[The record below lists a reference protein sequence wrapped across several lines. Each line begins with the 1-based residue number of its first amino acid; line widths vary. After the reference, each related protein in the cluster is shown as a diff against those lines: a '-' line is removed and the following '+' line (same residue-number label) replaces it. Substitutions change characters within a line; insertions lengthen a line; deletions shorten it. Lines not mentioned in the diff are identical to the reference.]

1 MIPVNKL
8 KRKFRK
14 LLVRLIGSPIKI
26 DEKARGRNI
35 KNIAPLPKEVFWD
48 KNVQIHITNSGID
61 YVKTPSECFKKLPD
75 YNFNENYFNLNGL
88 KTHYVDAGPS
98 DGKILLLLHGQPVW
112 SYLYR
117 TMIHN
122 LVSKG
127 YRCIAPDLIG
137 MGKSDKPISEKYH
150 TYNTHC
156 DNILSFIKG
165 IKLNNITLFCQDWGS
180 LIGLRIA
187 GENPNLFAGI
197 IGTNAELPNFTEE
210 TNPLYIPETIEINT
224 KIKSFA
230 GAMAYYTLGGFSGG
244 SFQAWILYCLT
255 APKVDIRSIMKL
267 SFSRNFKKSKDII
280 DAYAAPFP
288 SFIYMAGPRT
298 LPSMNAGITGQ
309 TLKAIEGLKKFKKP
323 FLSLIGLQDKLLG
336 TPKIQN
342 RWIKM
347 VPGAKGQDH
356 EQFKEANHFIQ
367 EDIGKIMADRMH
379 KFIVKNKI

>member
-1 MIPVNKL
+1 MRKL
-8 KRKFRK
+8 KK
-14 LLVRLIGSPIKI
+14 LIVKLICSSIKI
-26 DEKARGRNI
+26 DREAKGRKI
-35 KNIAPLPKEVFWD
+35 QNIAPLPEKVYWD
-48 KNVQIHITNSGID
+48 NNVKIHKTQNGIE
-61 YVKTPSECFKKLPD
+61 YVKTPSKCFLNLPD
-75 YNFNENYFNLNGL
+75 YNFNENYFDLHGI
-88 KTHYVDAGPS
+88 KIHYVDAGPS

-117 TMIHN
+117 TMIHD

-137 MGKSDKPISEKYH
+137 MGKSDKPISIKYH
-150 TYNTHC
+150 TYETHC
-156 DNILSFIKG
+156 ENILTFING
-165 IKLNNITLFCQDWGS
+165 LKLKNMTLFCQDWGS

-187 GENPNLFAGI
+187 GENPNLFSGI
-197 IGTNAELPNFTEE
+197 IAANAELPNFTKE

-224 KIKSFA
+224 KIKSFV
-230 GAMAYYTLGGFSGG
+230 GAMAYYSLGGFAVE

-255 APKVDIRSIMKL
+255 APMVDIKSIMKL
-267 SFSRNFKKSKDII
+267 SFSRNFKKSDDILN
-280 DAYAAPFP
+280 AYSAPFP

-309 TLKAIEGLKKFKKP
+309 TLKAIEGLKKFEKP

-336 TPKIQN
+336 TPRIQN
-342 RWIKM
+342 RFIKM
-347 VPGAKGQDH
+347 VPGAKGQNH

-367 EDIGKIMADRMH
+367 EDIGEMMADRMH

>member
-1 MIPVNKL
+1 MKII
-8 KRKFRK
+8 KRKIIS
-14 LLVRLIGSPIKI
+14 LIVSIIGSPIKI
-26 DEKARGRNI
+26 DQTAKGRKIEKL
-35 KNIAPLPKEVFWD
+35 APLPKEVFWD
-48 KNVQIHITNSGID
+48 NSVNIHKTKNGIE
-61 YVKTPSECFKKLPD
+61 YVKTPSEYFKNLPE
-75 YNFNENYFNLNGL
+75 YNFNENYFDVNGL
-88 KTHYVDAGPS
+88 KIHYVDAGPS

-117 TMIHN
+117 TMIHE

-127 YRCIAPDLIG
+127 YRCIAPDLMG
-137 MGKSDKPISEKYH
+137 MGKSDKPISQKYH

-156 DNILSFIKG
+156 DNIMSFIKG
-165 IKLNNITLFCQDWGS
+165 LNLSDITLFCQDWGS
-180 LIGLRIA
+180 LIGLRLT
-187 GENPNLFAGI
+187 GENPDLFSGI
-197 IGTNAELPNFTEE
+197 IAANAELPNFTEE

-230 GAMAYYTLGGFSGG
+230 GAMAYYTVGGFSIE

-255 APKVDIRSIMKL
+255 APNIDIKNILKMA
-267 SFSRNFKKSKDII
+267 FSRNFKKNKKIFE
-280 DAYAAPFP
+280 AYTAPFP

-309 TLKAIEGLKKFKKP
+309 TLKAIEGLKKFNKP

-342 RWIKM
+342 KWIKM
-347 VPGAKGQDH
+347 VPGAKGQNH

-367 EDIGKIMADRMH
+367 EDIGEIMADRTH
-379 KFIVKNKI
+379 KFIIKNKI

>member
-1 MIPVNKL
+1 MKKIK
-8 KRKFRK
+8 KKIRK
-14 LLVRLIGSPIKI
+14 LLVKLIGSPIKI
-26 DEKARGRNI
+26 DKKARGRKI
-35 KNIAPLPKEVFWD
+35 KQIAPLPKEIFWD
-48 KNVQIHITNSGID
+48 DSVNIHKTKSGIEF
-61 YVKTPSECFKKLPD
+61 VQTPSECFKNLPN
-75 YNFNENYFNLNGL
+75 YNFNENYYDLNGL
-88 KTHYVDAGPS
+88 KIHYVDAGPVE
-98 DGKILLLLHGQPVW
+98 GKILLLLHGQPVW

-117 TMIHN
+117 TMIHD

-127 YRCIAPDLIG
+127 YRCIAPDLMG

-150 TYNTHC
+150 TYDKHC
-156 DNILSFIKG
+156 ENILSFIKG

-187 GENPNLFAGI
+187 GENPGLFVGI
-197 IGTNAELPNFTEE
+197 IAANAELPKFTEE
-210 TNPLYIPETIEINT
+210 TNPLYIPETIKINI

-230 GAMAYYTLGGFSGG
+230 GAMAYYSLGGFTVG

-255 APKVDIRSIMKL
+255 APMVDIKSILKL
-267 SFSRNFKKSKDII
+267 SFSRNFKKSKQVI
-280 DAYAAPFP
+280 DAYVSPFP

-336 TPKIQN
+336 TPRIQKK
-342 RWIKM
+342 WIKI

-367 EDIGKIMADRMH
+367 EDIGEIMADRVH

>member
-1 MIPVNKL
+1 MKKI
-8 KRKFRK
+8 KRKVRK
-14 LLVRLIGSPIKI
+14 LLVKLIGSPIKI
-26 DEKARGRNI
+26 DNKARGRKI
-35 KNIAPLPKEVFWD
+35 KQIAPLPKDIFWD
-48 KNVQIHITNSGID
+48 DSVNIHKTKSGIEF
-61 YVKTPSECFKKLPD
+61 VQTPSECFRNLPN
-75 YNFNENYFNLNGL
+75 YNFIENYYDLDGL
-88 KTHYVDAGPS
+88 KIHYVDAGPVK
-98 DGKILLLLHGQPVW
+98 GKILLLLHGQPVW

-127 YRCIAPDLIG
+127 YRCIAPDLMG

-150 TYNTHC
+150 TYDTHC
-156 DNILSFIKG
+156 ENILSFVKG

-187 GENPNLFAGI
+187 GENPSLFAGI
-197 IGTNAELPNFTEE
+197 IAANAELPNFTDE
-210 TNPLYIPETIEINT
+210 TNPLYIPETIKINT

-230 GAMAYYTLGGFSGG
+230 GAMAYYSLGGFTAG

-255 APKVDIRSIMKL
+255 APMVDIKSILKL
-267 SFSRNFKKSKDII
+267 SFSRNFKKSKQVL
-280 DAYAAPFP
+280 DAYVSPFP

-298 LPSMNAGITGQ
+298 LPSMNAGIIGQ

-336 TPKIQN
+336 TPRIQN
-342 RWIKM
+342 RFIKM

-367 EDIGKIMADRMH
+367 EDIGEIMADRMH
-379 KFIVKNKI
+379 KFIIKNKI

>member
-1 MIPVNKL
+1 MKKL
-8 KRKFRK
+8 KETFKK
-14 LLVRLIGSPIKI
+14 LLFTLIGSPIKI
-26 DEKARGRNI
+26 DKKARGRII
-35 KNIAPLPKEVFWD
+35 KNIAPLPKEVLWD
-48 KNVQIHITNSGID
+48 KSVPVYKTKDGIEF
-61 YVKTPSECFKKLPD
+61 VKTPSECFNNLPN
-75 YNFNENYFNLNGL
+75 YNFNENYFDLNGI
-88 KTHYVDAGPS
+88 KIHYVDAGPT
-98 DGKILLLLHGQPVW
+98 DGKTVLLLHGQPVW
-112 SYLYR
+112 SFLYR
-117 TMIHN
+117 TMIHE
-122 LVSKG
+122 LISKG
-127 YRCIAPDLIG
+127 YRCIAPDLMG
-137 MGKSDKPISEKYH
+137 MGKSDKPISQKYH

-187 GENPNLFAGI
+187 GENPDLFAGI
-197 IGTNAELPNFTEE
+197 IAANAELPNFTNK
-210 TNPLYIPETIEINT
+210 TNPLYIPETIEINI

-230 GAMAYYTLGGFSGG
+230 GAMAYYSLGGFDNK

-255 APKVDIRSIMKL
+255 APMVDIKSILKY
-267 SFSRNFKKSKDII
+267 SFSKKFKKNKEILN
-280 DAYAAPFP
+280 AYSAPFP

-342 RWIKM
+342 KWIKM
-347 VPGAKGQDH
+347 VPGAKDQDH

-367 EDIGKIMADRMH
+367 EDIGEIMANRIH
-379 KFIVKNKI
+379 KFNLKNNI

>member
-1 MIPVNKL
+1 MKKI
-8 KRKFRK
+8 KRKIRK
-14 LLVRLIGSPIKI
+14 LLVKLIGSPIKI
-26 DEKARGRNI
+26 DNKARGRKI
-35 KNIAPLPKEVFWD
+35 KQIAPLPKEIFWD
-48 KNVQIHITNSGID
+48 DSVNIHKTKGGIEFVQ
-61 YVKTPSECFKKLPD
+61 TPSKCFRNLPN
-75 YNFNENYFNLNGL
+75 YNFNENYYDLNGL
-88 KTHYVDAGPS
+88 KIHYVDAGPAQ
-98 DGKILLLLHGQPVW
+98 GKILLLLHGQPVW

-117 TMIHN
+117 TMIHD

-127 YRCIAPDLIG
+127 YRCIAPDLMG

-150 TYNTHC
+150 TYDKHC
-156 DNILSFIKG
+156 ENILSFIKG

-187 GENPNLFAGI
+187 GENPGLFVGI
-197 IGTNAELPNFTEE
+197 IAANAELPKFTEE
-210 TNPLYIPETIEINT
+210 TNPLYIPETIKINT
-224 KIKSFA
+224 KIKSFT
-230 GAMAYYTLGGFSGG
+230 GAMAYYSLGGFARG

-255 APKVDIRSIMKL
+255 APMVDIKSILKL
-267 SFSRNFKKSKDII
+267 SFSRNFKKSKQVIH
-280 DAYAAPFP
+280 AYVSPFP

-336 TPKIQN
+336 TPRIQKK
-342 RWIKM
+342 WIKI

-367 EDIGKIMADRMH
+367 EDIGEIMADRVH
-379 KFIVKNKI
+379 KFIIKNKI

>member
-1 MIPVNKL
+1 MRKL
-8 KRKFRK
+8 KK
-14 LLVRLIGSPIKI
+14 LIVKLIGSSIKI
-26 DEKARGRNI
+26 DREAKGRKI
-35 KNIAPLPKEVFWD
+35 QNIATLPEKVYWD
-48 KNVQIHITNSGID
+48 NNVKIHKTQNGIE
-61 YVKTPSECFKKLPD
+61 YVKTPSKCFLNLPD
-75 YNFNENYFNLNGL
+75 YNFNENYFDLHGI
-88 KTHYVDAGPS
+88 KIHYVDAGPS

-117 TMIHN
+117 TMIHD

-137 MGKSDKPISEKYH
+137 MGKSDKPISIKYH
-150 TYNTHC
+150 TYETHC
-156 DNILSFIKG
+156 ENILTFING
-165 IKLNNITLFCQDWGS
+165 LKLKNMTLFCQDWGS

-187 GENPNLFAGI
+187 GENPNLFSGI
-197 IGTNAELPNFTEE
+197 IAANAELPNFTKE

-224 KIKSFA
+224 KIKSFV
-230 GAMAYYTLGGFSGG
+230 GAMAYYSLGGFAVE

-255 APKVDIRSIMKL
+255 APMVDIKSIMKL
-267 SFSRNFKKSKDII
+267 SFSRNFKKSDDILN
-280 DAYAAPFP
+280 AYSAPFP

-309 TLKAIEGLKKFKKP
+309 TLKAIEGLKKFEKP

-336 TPKIQN
+336 TPRIQN
-342 RWIKM
+342 RFIKM
-347 VPGAKGQDH
+347 VPGAKGQNH

-367 EDIGKIMADRMH
+367 EDIGEMMADRMH

>member
-1 MIPVNKL
+1 MKKI
-8 KRKFRK
+8 KRKIRK
-14 LLVRLIGSPIKI
+14 LLVKLIGSPIKI
-26 DEKARGRNI
+26 DNKARGRKI
-35 KNIAPLPKEVFWD
+35 KQIAPLPKEIFWD
-48 KNVQIHITNSGID
+48 DSVNIHKTKGGIEFVQ
-61 YVKTPSECFKKLPD
+61 TPSKCFRNLPN
-75 YNFNENYFNLNGL
+75 YNFNENYYDLNRL
-88 KTHYVDAGPS
+88 KIHYVDAGPAE
-98 DGKILLLLHGQPVW
+98 GKILLLLHGQPVW

-117 TMIHN
+117 TMIHD

-127 YRCIAPDLIG
+127 YRCIAPDLMG

-150 TYNTHC
+150 TYDTHC
-156 DNILSFIKG
+156 ENILSFIKG

-187 GENPNLFAGI
+187 GENPGLFVGI
-197 IGTNAELPNFTEE
+197 IAANAELPKFTEE
-210 TNPLYIPETIEINT
+210 TNPLYIPETIKINT
-224 KIKSFA
+224 KIKSFT
-230 GAMAYYTLGGFSGG
+230 GAMAYYSLGGFARG

-255 APKVDIRSIMKL
+255 APMVDIKSILKL
-267 SFSRNFKKSKDII
+267 SFSRNFKKSKQVI
-280 DAYAAPFP
+280 DAYVSPFP

-336 TPKIQN
+336 TPRIQKK
-342 RWIKM
+342 WIKI

-367 EDIGKIMADRMH
+367 EDIGEIMADRVH
-379 KFIVKNKI
+379 KFIIKNKI

>member
-1 MIPVNKL
+1 MKKI
-8 KRKFRK
+8 KRKIRK
-14 LLVRLIGSPIKI
+14 LLVKLIGSPIKI
-26 DEKARGRNI
+26 DNKARGRKI
-35 KNIAPLPKEVFWD
+35 KQIAPLPKEIFWD
-48 KNVQIHITNSGID
+48 DSVNIHKTKGGIEFVQ
-61 YVKTPSECFKKLPD
+61 TPSKCFRNLPN
-75 YNFNENYFNLNGL
+75 YNFNENYYDLNGL
-88 KTHYVDAGPS
+88 KIHYVDAGPAQ
-98 DGKILLLLHGQPVW
+98 GKILLLLHGQPVW

-117 TMIHN
+117 TMIHD

-127 YRCIAPDLIG
+127 YRCIAPDLMG

-150 TYNTHC
+150 TYDTHC
-156 DNILSFIKG
+156 ENILSFIKG

-187 GENPNLFAGI
+187 GENPGLFVGI
-197 IGTNAELPNFTEE
+197 IAANAELPKFTEE
-210 TNPLYIPETIEINT
+210 TNPLYIPETIKINT
-224 KIKSFA
+224 KIKSFT
-230 GAMAYYTLGGFSGG
+230 GAMAYYSLGGFARG

-255 APKVDIRSIMKL
+255 APMVDIKSILKL
-267 SFSRNFKKSKDII
+267 SFSRNFKKSKQVIH
-280 DAYAAPFP
+280 AYVSPFP

-336 TPKIQN
+336 TPRIQKK
-342 RWIKM
+342 WIKI

-367 EDIGKIMADRMH
+367 EDIGEIMADRVH

>member
-1 MIPVNKL
+1 MRKL
-8 KRKFRK
+8 KK
-14 LLVRLIGSPIKI
+14 LIVKLIGSSIKI
-26 DEKARGRNI
+26 DREAKGRKI
-35 KNIAPLPKEVFWD
+35 QNIAPLPEKVYWD
-48 KNVQIHITNSGID
+48 NNVKIHKTQNGIE
-61 YVKTPSECFKKLPD
+61 YVKTPSKCFLNLPD
-75 YNFNENYFNLNGL
+75 YNFNENYFDLHGI
-88 KTHYVDAGPS
+88 KIHYVDAGPS

-117 TMIHN
+117 TMIHD

-137 MGKSDKPISEKYH
+137 MGKSDKPISIKYH
-150 TYNTHC
+150 TYETHC
-156 DNILSFIKG
+156 ENILTFING
-165 IKLNNITLFCQDWGS
+165 LKLKNMTLFCQDWGS

-187 GENPNLFAGI
+187 GENPNLFSGI
-197 IGTNAELPNFTEE
+197 IAANAELPNFTKE

-224 KIKSFA
+224 KIKSFV
-230 GAMAYYTLGGFSGG
+230 GAMAYYSLGGFAVE

-255 APKVDIRSIMKL
+255 APMVDIKSIMKL
-267 SFSRNFKKSKDII
+267 SFSRNFKKSDDILN
-280 DAYAAPFP
+280 AYSAPFP

-309 TLKAIEGLKKFKKP
+309 TLKAIEGLKKFEKP

-336 TPKIQN
+336 TPRIQN
-342 RWIKM
+342 RFIKM
-347 VPGAKGQDH
+347 VPGAKGQNH

-367 EDIGKIMADRMH
+367 EDIGEMMADRMH

>member
-1 MIPVNKL
+1 MPN
-8 KRKFRK
+8 
-14 LLVRLIGSPIKI
+14 
-26 DEKARGRNI
+26 
-35 KNIAPLPKEVFWD
+35 
-48 KNVQIHITNSGID
+48 
-61 YVKTPSECFKKLPD
+61 
-75 YNFNENYFNLNGL
+75 YNFNENYYDLNGL
-88 KTHYVDAGPS
+88 KIHYVDAGPVE
-98 DGKILLLLHGQPVW
+98 GKILLLLHGQPVW

-117 TMIHN
+117 TMIHD

-127 YRCIAPDLIG
+127 YRCIAPDLMG

-150 TYNTHC
+150 TYDKHC
-156 DNILSFIKG
+156 ENILSFIKG

-187 GENPNLFAGI
+187 GENPGLFVGI
-197 IGTNAELPNFTEE
+197 IAANAELPKFTEE
-210 TNPLYIPETIEINT
+210 TNPLYIPETIKINI

-230 GAMAYYTLGGFSGG
+230 GAMAYYSLGGFTVG

-255 APKVDIRSIMKL
+255 APMVDIKSILKL
-267 SFSRNFKKSKDII
+267 SFSRNFKKSKQVI
-280 DAYAAPFP
+280 DAYVSPFP

-336 TPKIQN
+336 TPRIQKK
-342 RWIKM
+342 WIKI

-367 EDIGKIMADRMH
+367 EDIGEIMADRVH

>member
-1 MIPVNKL
+1 MKKI
-8 KRKFRK
+8 KRKIRK
-14 LLVRLIGSPIKI
+14 LLVKLIGSPIKI
-26 DEKARGRNI
+26 DNKARGRKI
-35 KNIAPLPKEVFWD
+35 KQIAPLPKEIFWD
-48 KNVQIHITNSGID
+48 DSVNIHKTKGGIEFVQ
-61 YVKTPSECFKKLPD
+61 TPSKCFRNLPN
-75 YNFNENYFNLNGL
+75 YNFNENYYDLNGL
-88 KTHYVDAGPS
+88 KIHYVDAGPAQ
-98 DGKILLLLHGQPVW
+98 GKILLLLHGQPVW

-117 TMIHN
+117 TMIHD

-127 YRCIAPDLIG
+127 YRCIAPDLMG

-150 TYNTHC
+150 TYDTHC
-156 DNILSFIKG
+156 ENILSFIKG

-187 GENPNLFAGI
+187 GENPGLFVGI
-197 IGTNAELPNFTEE
+197 IAANAELPKFTEE
-210 TNPLYIPETIEINT
+210 TNPLYIPETIKINT
-224 KIKSFA
+224 KIKSFT
-230 GAMAYYTLGGFSGG
+230 GAMAYYSLGGFARG

-255 APKVDIRSIMKL
+255 APMVDIKSILKL
-267 SFSRNFKKSKDII
+267 SFSRNFKKSKQVI
-280 DAYAAPFP
+280 DAYVSPFP

-336 TPKIQN
+336 TPRIQKK
-342 RWIKM
+342 WIKI

-367 EDIGKIMADRMH
+367 EDIGEIMADRVH
-379 KFIVKNKI
+379 KFIIKNKI